1 MQRNG
6 SLLCSRGHCSPCIPV
21 VPGKWLQK
29 AWADGSWGGPSFS
42 TVPGQPESRR
52 KAGLSLLGRCV
63 MAFHLWRGSYGQ
75 VPSRH
80 HWHWVPA
87 PQPAQPGSK
96 SFSQL
101 LLFFIFLTKRPHSG
115 QRVFMVPASPHRKG
129 GKLKKEME
137 NAVSFL
143 VMSLDLSKKKIYVN
157 K

>member
-6 SLLCSRGHCSPCIPV
+6 SLLCSRGHCSPCIPA

-29 AWADGSWGGPSFS
+29 AWAGGFWDGPSFS

-101 LLFFIFLTKRPHSG
+101 LLFFIFLTKSPHSG
-115 QRVFMVPASPHRKG
+115 QRDGSCFPPQKG

-143 VMSLDLSKKKIYVN
+143 VMSLDLSKNIYIC

>member
-52 KAGLSLLGRCV
+52 KAGLSLLGRCL

-80 HWHWVPA
+80 CWQQFPA

-129 GKLKKEME
+129 ENLKRRWKMQFP
-137 NAVSFL
+137 SWSCHLIFQ
-143 VMSLDLSKKKIYVN
+143 KKKYM
-157 K
+157 